1 MTNTRQ
7 VSFDPYNQAIEPLS
21 CPMRA
26 LFLVPG
32 DALRQLQVLP
42 AVAAV
47 AEQLK
52 AQVQVAC
59 APAAA
64 SVWGLLAA
72 VEKVIP
78 FDFGAANLADWAN
91 LLGSVREPDFQ
102 LCINLAQGRQVDLML
117 SMSHIPTR
125 IAAAGFSA
133 TDTVVPATGGW
144 AAQAL
149 EAYLKP
155 VGVSLDAAACRL
167 TLPRKALQQ
176 AAEQLPA
183 GDGPLLLLAP
193 QGGGA
198 DWPHPRWQELPGLI
212 RSRLATLRSHELPA
226 SGLTVLQRAALLASA
241 DVVLASD
248 PLSLELALLLGLP
261 LVALGRSAAALP
273 SRQGVQGL
281 GEAGRLSGLEPAHVL
296 SALGF
301 A

>member
-64 SVWGLLAA
+64 SVWGLLSA

-198 DWPHPRWQELPGLI
+198 DWPQPRWQELPGLI

>member
-1 MTNTRQ
+1 
-7 VSFDPYNQAIEPLS
+7 
-21 CPMRA
+21 MRA

-47 AEQLK
+47 ADQLK
-52 AQVQVAC
+52 AQVQVVCRQADA
-59 APAAA
+59 APW
-64 SVWGLLAA
+64 SLLAA

-78 FDFGAANLADWAN
+78 FDFEAATLADWAN

-125 IAAAGFSA
+125 LAAAGFSA
-133 TDTVVPATGGW
+133 TETVSPSAAGW
-144 AAQAL
+144 PSQAL
-149 EAYLKP
+149 EAYLQP
-155 VGVSLDAAACRL
+155 IGVGLDAAAARI
-167 TLPRKALQQ
+167 TLPRQALAA
-176 AAEQLPA
+176 AAERLPA

-193 QGGGA
+193 SGGPA
-198 DWPHPRWQELPGLI
+198 DWPGARWQELPALI
-212 RSRLATLRSHELPA
+212 SARLATLRSHTLAAQGLP
-226 SGLTVLQRAALLASA
+226 VLERAALLASA

-248 PLSLELALLLGLP
+248 PLSIELALLLGLP
-261 LVALGRSAAALP
+261 LVALGRSSASLP

-281 GEAGRLSGLEPAHVL
+281 GEVAALASLQSAQVL

>member
-1 MTNTRQ
+1 
-7 VSFDPYNQAIEPLS
+7 
-21 CPMRA
+21 MRA

-52 AQVQVAC
+52 AQIQVAC

-64 SVWGLLAA
+64 PVWGLLAA

-78 FDFGAANLADWAN
+78 FDFDAANLADWAN

-133 TDTVVPATGGW
+133 TDTVVPAVGGW
-144 AAQAL
+144 APQTFD
-149 EAYLKP
+149 AYLKP

-167 TLPRKALQQ
+167 TLPRAALQQ
-176 AAEQLPA
+176 ASEQLPA

-193 QGGGA
+193 QGGSG
-198 DWPHPRWQELPGLI
+198 DWPPARWQELPGLI
-212 RSRLATLRSHELPA
+212 GSRLANLRSHPLPA
-226 SGLTVLQRAALLASA
+226 TGLGVLQRAALLASA

-248 PLSLELALLLGLP
+248 PLSIELALLLGLP

-281 GEAGRLSGLEPAHVL
+281 GEAGSLSGLDPAQVL